1 MVSRQ
6 GAVKTG
12 LIEIFVPRPAF
23 IGGTGGD
30 DYINVMHTEE
40 RSLSMQFKTIIAA
53 IDLDDDL
60 AEEVLKTAH
69 SLAQKDG
76 ARLRAVTVWPS
87 VTITA
92 PAFSGEVAATAATV
106 TQSVIEQ
113 HREGRERCKE
123 HLTARAAKFAP
134 GAEAVVLEGDA
145 ADEAATYAE
154 EIGADLIVTGSHQ
167 RNFWN
172 SLLQGSAS
180 RELVREAPCAVF
192 IVTKACAS
200 KS

>member
-1 MVSRQ
+1 
-6 GAVKTG
+6 
-12 LIEIFVPRPAF
+12 
-23 IGGTGGD
+23 
-30 DYINVMHTEE
+30 
-40 RSLSMQFKTIIAA
+40 MQFKTIIAA

-60 AEEVLKTAH
+60 AEDVLKTAH

-76 ARLRAVTVWPS
+76 AHLRATTVWPA

-106 TQSVIEQ
+106 TQSVMEQ
-113 HREGRERCKE
+113 HREGREHCE
-123 HLTARAAKFAP
+123 AQLTAKAAEFAP
-134 GAEAVVLEGDA
+134 GADVVVLDGEA
-145 ADEAATYAE
+145 ADEITAYAE
-154 EIGADLIVTGSHQ
+154 KIGSDLIVTGSHQ

-192 IVTKACAS
+192 IVTKACAG
-200 KS
+200 KD

>member
-1 MVSRQ
+1 
-6 GAVKTG
+6 
-12 LIEIFVPRPAF
+12 
-23 IGGTGGD
+23 
-30 DYINVMHTEE
+30 
-40 RSLSMQFKTIIAA
+40 MQFKTIIAA

-60 AEEVLKTAH
+60 AEDVLKAAH

-106 TQSVIEQ
+106 TQTVIEQ

-123 HLTARAAKFAP
+123 RLAHKAADFAP
-134 GAEAVVLEGDA
+134 AAEAVILDGDA
-145 ADEAATYAE
+145 ADATTEYAR

-172 SLLQGSAS
+172 ALLQGSAS
-180 RELVREAPCAVF
+180 RELVRDAPCAVF
-192 IVTKACAS
+192 IVTKAFAP
-200 KS
+200 KI

>member
-1 MVSRQ
+1 
-6 GAVKTG
+6 
-12 LIEIFVPRPAF
+12 
-23 IGGTGGD
+23 
-30 DYINVMHTEE
+30 MH
-40 RSLSMQFKTIIAA
+40 FKTIIAA

-60 AEEVLKTAH
+60 AEEVLKTAQ

-76 ARLRAVTVWPS
+76 ASLRAVTVWPS

-106 TQSVIEQ
+106 TQSVMEQ

-123 HLTARAAKFAP
+123 QLAAKAAQFAP
-134 GAEAVVLEGDA
+134 DADVVVLEGDA
-145 ADEAATYAE
+145 ADEVTTYAE
-154 EIGADLIVTGSHQ
+154 DVGSDLIVTGSHQ

-192 IVTKACAS
+192 IVTKACTD
-200 KS
+200 KDQG